1 MKRGQPQCVLSVD
14 ISTCG
19 DTILFWWELE
29 SRWGRKARIRPGN
42 LDGRQNLA
50 WTQLDHPWIQQIG
63 SSLRSLPGHHT
74 FQLPT
79 FT

>member
-19 DTILFWWELE
+19 TQYILLVGVGEQVGKKSQNPARK
-29 SRWGRKARIRPGN
+29 SRW
-42 LDGRQNLA
+42 RQNLA